1 MNGSIHG
8 EFEGR
13 YKLQVIRAD
22 GSVRQEVEFD
32 NLITN
37 QGLDWVYSP
46 PTFVVYGGS
55 GRNLMGYCCVGTGTA
70 APANSD
76 TKLGTFGTFASV
88 YGNTSVT
95 YSYIAGSPTSIWQYV
110 TTTTFPAGV
119 ATGTWSEIGVGP
131 VGPPGTSFTVTTE
144 PAGPYLFSH
153 ALIVDGGGV
162 PTTISVLS
170 SEQLVVTYTLQLYI
184 TNTDVSYPAF
194 LINTTSTTGTLR
206 PAGVSAVQGSMPS
219 LGAAGQTTFSVYSGA
234 LGAYTGYPTGS
245 TVTSGLTNVSGYSTG
260 SYFCSLSVTWTAAA
274 GLVGTWPVV
283 LANSMLG
290 NYQFSM
296 TPSVV
301 IGAGASFSLT
311 VNVSW
316 ARH

>member
-1 MNGSIHG
+1 MNTSIHG
-8 EFEGR
+8 EFAGR
-13 YKLQVIRAD
+13 YNLQVIRAD
-22 GSVRQEVEFD
+22 GTIRQEIEFD

-46 PTFVVYGGS
+46 PTFTVYGGT
-55 GRNLMGYCCVGTGTA
+55 GHNLMGFCSVGTGTT
-70 APANSD
+70 PPTNTD

-95 YSYIAGSPTSIWQYV
+95 SSYIAGSPSIWQYV

-131 VGPPGTSFTVTTE
+131 VGPPSSSFTVTTE
-144 PAGPYLFSH
+144 PSGPYLFSH
-153 ALIVDGGGV
+153 ALIVDGGGS

-206 PAGVSAVQGSMPS
+206 PASVSTVQSSMPN
-219 LGAAGQTTFSVYSGA
+219 LGASGQTSFSVYAGS
-234 LGAYTGYPTGS
+234 LGTYTGYPSGA
-245 TVTSGLTNVSGYSTG
+245 TVTSGLTSVSGYSSG
-260 SYFCSLSVTWTAAA
+260 NYFCSLSVTWSA
-274 GLVGTWPVV
+274 GSSLVGTWPVV
-283 LANSMLG
+283 VAYSMLG
-290 NYQFSM
+290 NYQFSLS
-296 TPSVV
+296 PAVV

>member
-8 EFEGR
+8 EFAGR
-13 YKLQVIRAD
+13 YKLQVIQAD
-22 GSVRQEVEFD
+22 GSVRQEVAFD

-46 PTFVVYGGS
+46 PTFAIYGGT
-55 GRNLMGYCCVGTGTA
+55 GRNLMGYCCVGTGTT
-70 APANSD
+70 APTNTD
-76 TKLGTFGTFASV
+76 TKLGTFGTFASI

-95 YSYIAGSPTSIWQYV
+95 SSYIAGSPSIWQYV

-131 VGPPGTSFTVTTE
+131 VGSATVSTE

-153 ALIVDGGGV
+153 ALIVDGGGA

-184 TNTDVSYPAF
+184 TNTDVSYSAF

-206 PAGVSAVQGSMPS
+206 PTAVSAVQGSMPS
-219 LGAAGQTTFSVYSGA
+219 QGASGQTTFSVYAGS
-234 LGAYTGYPTGS
+234 LGTYTGSPTGAR
-245 TVTSGLTNVSGYSTG
+245 VDSGLTSVSGYSTG
-260 SYFCSLSVTWTAAA
+260 NYFCSLSATWATSSP
-274 GLVGTWPVV
+274 LVGTWPTIV
-283 LANSMLG
+283 ANSLLG
-290 NYQFSM
+290 NYQFSV

>member
-13 YKLQVIRAD
+13 YKLQVIRPD

-46 PTFVVYGGS
+46 PTFAVYGGV
-55 GRNLMGYCCVGTGTA
+55 GHNLMGFCSIGTGTA
-70 APANSD
+70 PPADAD

-88 YGNTSVT
+88 YGNTTISS
-95 YSYIAGSPTSIWQYV
+95 SYIAGSPSIWQYI
-110 TTTTFPAGV
+110 TTITFPAGV

-131 VGPPGTSFTVTTE
+131 VGPPGALSVTTE
-144 PAGPYLFSH
+144 PSGPYLFSH
-153 ALIVDGGGV
+153 ALIVDGGGS
-162 PTTISVLS
+162 PTTISVLA

-194 LINTTSTTGTLR
+194 LINTTSTTGILR
-206 PAGVSAVQGSMPS
+206 PAVVSTVQGSMPV
-219 LGAAGQTTFSVYSGA
+219 LGASGQTSFNIYSGPI
-234 LGAYTGYPTGS
+234 GSYTSFPSGVQTS
-245 TVTSGLTNVSGYSTG
+245 SGLTSVSGYSAG
-260 SYFCSLSVTWTAAA
+260 SYFCSLSVTWATSSA
-274 GLVGTWPVV
+274 LVGTWQSIV
-283 LANSMLG
+283 ANSMLG
-290 NYQFSM
+290 NYQFSVS
-296 TPSVV
+296 PSIV

>member
-1 MNGSIHG
+1 MNGNIHG

-13 YKLQVIRAD
+13 YKLQVVRAD

-46 PTFVVYGGS
+46 PTFVVYGGN
-55 GRNLMGYCCVGTGTA
+55 GRNLMGFCCVGTGTT

-88 YGNTSVT
+88 YGNTSIT
-95 YSYIAGSPTSIWQYV
+95 SSYIAGSPTSIWQYV
-110 TTTTFPAGV
+110 TTITFPAGV

-131 VGPPGTSFTVTTE
+131 VGPPGALNVTTE
-144 PAGPYLFSH
+144 PSGPYLFSH
-153 ALIVDGGGV
+153 ALIVDGGGS

-206 PAGVSAVQGSMPS
+206 PANVSSVQGSMPA
-219 LGAAGQTTFSVYSGA
+219 LGASGQTNFNVYSGA
-234 LGAYTGYPTGS
+234 IGSYTGFPSGTF
-245 TVTSGLTNVSGYSTG
+245 VTSGLTSVSGYSTG
-260 SYFCSLSVTWTAAA
+260 SYFCSLSVTWATSGA
-274 GLVGTWPVV
+274 LVGTWQSVV
-283 LANSMLG
+283 ANSMLG

-296 TPSVV
+296 SPSVV